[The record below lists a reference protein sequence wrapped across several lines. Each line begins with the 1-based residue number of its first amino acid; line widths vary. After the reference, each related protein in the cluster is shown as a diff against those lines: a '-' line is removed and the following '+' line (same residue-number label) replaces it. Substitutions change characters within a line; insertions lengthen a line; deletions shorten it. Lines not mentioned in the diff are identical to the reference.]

1 MDIKKLQEELVEKI
15 LLIPTEDDS
24 EASGKE
30 ALEIINELKDHI
42 NEIIVINNQQFTALD
57 CVIIADSQGND
68 PRISERVRIN
78 NRTLKELENA
88 IRNVGGKIS
97 EELEQVQNIH
107 YSQDEFRRVITSGIE
122 QAQQVL
128 RKVEEESNRRM
139 VREITR
145 NLAHCALLAG
155 SSYLVYTSGIRN
167 DNDEEFS
174 MSRYLTGVVGIGV
187 YTMLQVP
194 QVMNCLREL
203 TLGEQERQASMSLEN
218 ATVQPN
224 IEERR
229 SSSR

>member
-88 IRNVGGKIS
+88 IRNVGGKTS
-97 EELEQVQNIH
+97 EELGLVQNIP
-107 YSQDEFRRVITSGIE
+107 YSQSEFYRTIMDGIE
-122 QAQQVL
+122 RAG
-128 RKVEEESNRRM
+128 EESNRRSR
-139 VREITR
+139 REITR
-145 NLAHCALLAG
+145 ELAHYALSAG
-155 SSYLVYTSGIRN
+155 SSYLIYTSRN
-167 DNDEEFS
+167 DEGFS
-174 MSRYLTGVVGIGV
+174 MSRYLIGMIGIGAFM
-187 YTMLQVP
+187 MLKVVQIRES
-194 QVMNCLREL
+194 LGEL
-203 TLGEQERQASMSLEN
+203 TLDAQERQTSMSLEN